1 MKIGGKMA
9 ARSYERNETG
19 RSNVDLIANQM
30 NKSMTNIGDKRIFN
44 LEDMITNITNKKD
57 EVESILPPKNPG
69 CVKVKEVYT
78 MEKIVNKDLLKH
90 LGEVSHSILLTESV
104 EKLYVRG
111 I

>member
-30 NKSMTNIGDKRIFN
+30 NKSMSNIGDKRIFN
-44 LEDMITNITNKKD
+44 LEDMINITTKKD
-57 EVESILPPKNPG
+57 AVESILPPKNPG
-69 CVKVKEVYT
+69 CVKVGEVYT
-78 MEKIVNKDLLKH
+78 MDKLLNEDLLNH
-90 LGEVSHSILLTESV
+90 LGEVALSILLTENV
-104 EKLYVRG
+104 EKLYVRR